1 GQPRGGP
8 PHRHPRHHAG
18 HAGAGGGAQHA
29 RRFRRGARRRG
40 EGPGHPRAHA
50 GRPRALRFRRTG
62 PPGTGGGPPR
72 PGRPGRRRR
81 APSRA
86 PPPAGHRRP
95 RRTHHAPGAVADGPP
110 GLSRSAL
117 PLGPCRLSGAPSALP
132 GKGGL
137 MPARSPFVR
146 AVALAALAILI
157 GLLPRF
163 AAAAGTS
170 VRSILRDQPLA
181 FVPNRGQAGPQAQL
195 VARGDGYALA
205 LEPTQAVLSLQ
216 GAEPSAVLSLR
227 MKVLGGNRAA
237 QPATVSPL
245 PGQSHYLVGNDPAAW
260 RTGLPRYGAV
270 RYDG

>member
-1 GQPRGGP
+1 
-8 PHRHPRHHAG
+8 
-18 HAGAGGGAQHA
+18 
-29 RRFRRGARRRG
+29 
-40 EGPGHPRAHA
+40 
-50 GRPRALRFRRTG
+50 
-62 PPGTGGGPPR
+62 
-72 PGRPGRRRR
+72 
-81 APSRA
+81 
-86 PPPAGHRRP
+86 
-95 RRTHHAPGAVADGPP
+95 
-110 GLSRSAL
+110 
-117 PLGPCRLSGAPSALP
+117 
-132 GKGGL
+132 

-181 FVPNRGQAGPQAQL
+181 FVPNRGQAGPRAQF

-216 GAEPSAVLSLR
+216 GAERSAVLSLR
-227 MKVLGGNRAA
+227 MKVLGGNRA
-237 QPATVSPL
+237 QPATLSPL

-270 RYDG
+270 RYDGIYRGVDLVYHGADQRQIEYDFVVAPGTSP